1 MTVAPRA
8 LIVLAVLMVAGPVPL
23 MGAAPAQAAPPT
35 EGQSSYVAQDP
46 VRVLDTREG
55 LGAPKAPVGPGGTVD
70 LVVAG
75 RYGVPAGATAVV
87 LNATAT
93 RTRGATD
100 VRVYPTP
107 TDASFP
113 DVSNLN
119 AAVGETVANLVTV
132 PVGSN
137 GAVRLRSSGGP
148 VDLIADL
155 QGYFVL
161 GASGA
166 SYTGLTPLRLLDTRD
181 TRSPLQ
187 AGVPRALVVR
197 GGATGVPDA
206 AVAVTLNATAV
217 SPTTGTDVR
226 VYPTRAAGSPPM
238 VSNLNTAA
246 GRTRAAA
253 VVVPVGDGGTVQL
266 LSSSG
271 VVHLVVDV
279 SGYYTAGTDADVFH
293 PLPPRRL
300 LDTRTTSTPV
310 GSGQTQDL
318 VISGTGPVPHAA
330 RSVVLNVT
338 AVAPS
343 GPTDLNVY
351 PRPADASFP
360 TASNLNVARGQTAA
374 NTVVTAVG
382 HEGGIRVRNANGTV
396 HLIVDL
402 AGWYGPAGDG
412 WDVSWPQCTTK
423 GSTTSRHPADGAFA
437 IVGLTRGAPFTDN
450 ECFADEYAWASALPG
465 KPAVYINADA
475 PGPGAGA
482 RWTEGPRTASCDG
495 TSTDPDCGWNYGDN
509 LASYAVGRLAGLS
522 ERPQVFLDVEG
533 PASPGPVWQP
543 SAGVNG
549 NVIIAA
555 INRLR
560 AAGYRVGIYS
570 NGKDWRNIAGGL
582 RLTAVQNWTFP
593 HGDDPWA
600 PCSAA
605 SSFSG
610 GDVVLRQYQVTTDSP
625 VYDRNHAC

>member
-1 MTVAPRA
+1 MPIVSRPAAA
-8 LIVLAVLMVAGPVPL
+8 LAIALSAVLGSLV
-23 MGAAPAQAAPPT
+23 GAPAAQAATPT

-46 VRVLDTREG
+46 VRVLDTRDG
-55 LGAPKAPVGPGGTVD
+55 LGAPKAPVGPGETVD
-70 LVVAG
+70 LVLAG
-75 RYGVPAGATAVV
+75 RYGVPADATAVV
-87 LNATAT
+87 LNVTAT
-93 RTRGATD
+93 RTRAATD

-107 TDASFP
+107 ADASFP

-119 AAVGETVANLVTV
+119 AAAGETVANLVTA
-132 PVGSN
+132 PIGSG

-155 QGYFVL
+155 QGFFRT
-161 GASGA
+161 GAVGA
-166 SYTGLTPLRLLDTRD
+166 SYTGLAPRRLLDTRD

-197 GGATGVPDA
+197 GAGTGVPDS

-217 SPTTGTDVR
+217 SPTTGTDLR
-226 VYPTRAAGSPPM
+226 VYPTRAGSSPPL

-253 VVVPVGDGGTVQL
+253 VVVPIGDGGSVQL

-271 VVHLVVDV
+271 VVHVVVDV
-279 SGYYTAGTDADVFH
+279 SGYYTSGTDADVFH

-318 VISGTGPVPHAA
+318 VVSGTGQVPHSA
-330 RSVVLNVT
+330 RAVVLNVT
-338 AVAPS
+338 AVGPS

-351 PRPADASFP
+351 PRPADARYP
-360 TASNLNVARGQTAA
+360 TASNLNVVRGQTAA

-396 HLIVDL
+396 HLVVDL

-412 WDVSWPQCTTK
+412 WDVSWPQCTTR
-423 GSTTSRHPADGAFA
+423 GSSTSRHPEGGAFA
-437 IVGLTRGAPFTDN
+437 VVGLTRGVPFTDN
-450 ECFADEYAWASALPG
+450 ECFADEWAWASSLPG
-465 KPAVYINADA
+465 QPAVYINADA
-475 PGPGAGA
+475 PGSSAGT
-482 RWTEGPRTASCDG
+482 RWTEGPRAARCDG

-509 LASYAVGRLAGLS
+509 LASYAVGRLAGLA

-549 NVIIAA
+549 NVVIAA
-555 INRLR
+555 VNRLR
-560 AAGYRVGIYS
+560 TAGYRVGIYS
-570 NGKDWRNIAGGL
+570 NGKDWRNIVGGL

-593 HGDDPWA
+593 HSDDPWA

-610 GDVVLRQYQVTTDSP
+610 GDVVMRQYQVSTDAP
-625 VYDRNHAC
+625 VYDRNHTC